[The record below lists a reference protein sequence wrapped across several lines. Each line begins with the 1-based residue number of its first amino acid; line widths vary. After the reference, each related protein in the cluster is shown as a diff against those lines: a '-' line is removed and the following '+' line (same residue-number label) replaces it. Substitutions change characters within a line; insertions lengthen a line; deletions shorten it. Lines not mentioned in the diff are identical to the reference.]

1 MAKYAFFQGRIV
13 PIDDAKVS
21 IMNHT
26 FNYGTGV
33 FEGIRAYW
41 NEAHEQLYVFKMR
54 EHYER
59 FLRNC
64 GLFLI
69 ALPYTVDD
77 LGRITLDLLRREGY
91 RTDCY
96 LRPLGYK
103 ASHGIGVRLHDLENA
118 FALFADPFGK
128 YIESEEGAKVGVSS
142 WRRVDDNAIPARV
155 KVTGAYVNSALAKT
169 EANLNGYDEAIVLN
183 QDGHVSEGS
192 AANLFLVRQGKLI
205 TPPVTD
211 NILEGITRQVVME
224 LARGEMGLDTV
235 ERSIDRSELYMA
247 DEAFFCGTGVQI
259 TAIAQ
264 IDRRPIG
271 TGKIGPIVSELRR
284 LYFDIVRGNVAQY
297 RHWCTPVYETERR
310 AVPRQAEL
318 ARAQI

>member
-13 PIDDAKVS
+13 PIDDAQVS

-26 FNYGTGV
+26 FNYGLGV
-33 FEGIRAYW
+33 FEGLRAYW

-59 FLRNC
+59 FLHNC
-64 GLFLI
+64 GLLLI

-77 LGRITLDLLRREGY
+77 LERITLDLLRREGY

-103 ASHGIGVRLHDLENA
+103 ASHGIGVRLHNLENA
-118 FALFADPFGK
+118 FALFADPFGR
-128 YIESEEGAKVGVSS
+128 YVESEEGAKVGVSS
-142 WRRVDDNAIPARV
+142 WRRVDDNAIPARG
-155 KVTGAYVNSALAKT
+155 KITGSYINSALAKT
-169 EANLNGYDEAIVLN
+169 EANLNGFDEAIVLN
-183 QDGHVSEGS
+183 QDGHVAEGS
-192 AANLFLVRQGKLI
+192 AANLFIVRQGKLI

-224 LARGEMGLDTV
+224 LAHNEMGLETV

-247 DEAFFCGTGVQI
+247 DEACFCGTGVQI
-259 TAIAQ
+259 VAIAQ

-271 TGKIGPIVSELRR
+271 TGKMGPVVSELRR
-284 LYFDIVRGNVAQY
+284 LYFDIVRGNVAKY
-297 RHWCTPVYETERR
+297 RHWCTPVYVTEPS
-310 AVPRQAEL
+310 AA
-318 ARAQI
+318 